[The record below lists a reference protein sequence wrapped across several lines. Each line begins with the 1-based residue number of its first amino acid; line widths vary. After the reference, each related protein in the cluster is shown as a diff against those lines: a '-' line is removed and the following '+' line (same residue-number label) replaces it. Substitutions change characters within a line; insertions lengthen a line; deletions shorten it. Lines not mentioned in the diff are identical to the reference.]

1 MYNSCPQNAIV
12 LKATQGDM
20 AYTCFFF
27 FTLNLIASFI
37 TERTTSYPPNW
48 VKIQSLLLLQPLSL
62 ARFRIQMT
70 YFKVKYM

>member
-1 MYNSCPQNAIV
+1 MPSKCHCFKSNPGRHGLY
-12 LKATQGDM
+12 L
-20 AYTCFFF
+20 FFF